1 MIDTRP
7 TSTIAVSTSSSSSR
21 SEENPGGRL
30 RRGGG
35 PRRSS
40 ASTGSNYARAL
51 FGYDRNNP
59 PGGGRALCAS
69 RAGARLLARW
79 RGSRARFKAR
89 AGARDGSRTRAASRE
104 RSSSRAFLNAL
115 AGERRRARER
125 RISRG
130 RVRGRVGADVTGG
143 GQARRCATARAV
155 LWAWLPVSAV
165 GLARPEDTACGALA
179 QTRTE
184 VGADA

>member
-1 MIDTRP
+1 MIATRP
-7 TSTIAVSTSSSSSR
+7 TSTIGVATSSASSR
-21 SEENPGGRL
+21 SDENPGGRM

-40 ASTGSNYARAL
+40 ASIGSNYARAR
-51 FGYDRNNP
+51 FGYERNIP
-59 PGGGRALCAS
+59 PGGAGALCAS

-89 AGARDGSRTRAASRE
+89 AGARDGPRPRATSRE
-104 RSSSRAFLNAL
+104 RSSSRGFLNAL
-115 AGERRRARER
+115 AGERWRARER
-125 RISRG
+125 RISRR

-155 LWAWLPVSAV
+155 LWAWLPASAV
-165 GLARPEDTACGALA
+165 GLARAEDTACGALA
-179 QTRTE
+179 QARTE